1 MDRMEMVEK
10 LREKANITLEEARDV
25 LEKNNWDMLDA
36 CVELEKSGKI
46 QDAAKASTEKKD
58 ADEYEEVNP
67 TFTGESYKNPKEGKP
82 VRRLR
87 EAIRSVIRVGIDN
100 KFVVKRADEVLIRVP
115 VIVPALCLICKFWI
129 SAIVLFVGLV
139 FGLKYSFEGK
149 ELGTEKINNTVEK
162 ATEAASDFVNNL
174 KEGHK
179 EEAMKETA
187 EEAAKEEVKEE
198 INAEE

>member
-10 LREKANITLEEARDV
+10 LRERANVTLEEARDV

-36 CVELEKSGKI
+36 CVELEKAGKMNGG
-46 QDAAKASTEKKD
+46 AKASTENKD
-58 ADEYEEVNP
+58 TAEYEEVSP
-67 TFTGESYKNPKEGKP
+67 TFTGKSYDDKKEGKP
-82 VRRLR
+82 VHRLR

-100 KFVVKRADEVLIRVP
+100 KFVVKRADEVMISIP
-115 VIVPALCLICKFWI
+115 VIVPVLCLICQFWI

-162 ATEAASDFVNNL
+162 ATEAANDFVNNL

-179 EEAMKETA
+179 EEAVK
-187 EEAAKEEVKEE
+187 EAANEEIKEEVNE
-198 INAEE
+198 